1 LPIPTERVTVS
12 GSMPGKAGDSKRFL
26 AAILAIAIF
35 GLRS

>member
-1 LPIPTERVTVS
+1 
-12 GSMPGKAGDSKRFL
+12 MPGKAGDSKRFL